1 MKASR
6 YVLNEVNKRFPT
18 FPFTTRAFEDEK
30 QARMGVVEMERSDM
44 LHSYPPLYEKD
55 GVTSAHFKFTVLLLP
70 SGTTK
75 VTGLELPEYVQT
87 ENRRKCVFFA
97 FFFFSMWN
105 Y

>member
-18 FPFTTRAFEDEK
+18 FPFTIRAFEDEK

-44 LHSYPPLYEKD
+44 LHSYPVMFEKD
-55 GVTSAHFKFTVLLLP
+55 GVTTAHFKFTILLLP

-75 VTGLELPEYVQT
+75 VTGLDLPPYVEADDQ
-87 ENRRKCVFFA
+87 RK
-97 FFFFSMWN
+97 
-105 Y
+105 